1 MAIDGP
7 RRPAHGTPGGVE
19 DTLGFVARG
28 LALLALLTLVGCA
41 GHSDRTLEAR
51 SALDAGRP
59 KAALQLYNEQLEVKS
74 EKEIPEDVGGDNTL
88 LLLDRSMILQQLEKY
103 ELASRD
109 LELADKEIEL
119 LDFSRNALDSIGKYM
134 FSDDTGPY
142 KAPPYE
148 KLMIN
153 TMNMVNYLAR
163 GDLNGAR
170 IEARRLAVMQKYL
183 KESENP
189 AQAMMGPGSYL
200 AGFTFEKSGKPD
212 QALRYYDEALA
223 FGNYQSLRDAVTRL
237 SSLSGYSTPRLRKL
251 ISGEDPTQAAL
262 DADQS
267 VAIEPVLAASLAATL
282 AKTNDF
288 ELSFQAELPAG
299 TEAAATGGGA
309 SPPVADDS
317 GASASPPVAD
327 DSGEIF
333 AIVNFGRVP
342 AKFAKRIPIG
352 LALTYASAWMSPTD
366 HARANELALQ
376 GLVTWVNYPELG
388 KPRGTYDT
396 PGFGLDGDWQQLEG
410 ALAVDREV
418 RSAYD
423 HARGAIIAAAITR
436 MISRVVAGNV
446 AGKAAGDDALGLLLN
461 LGTQATLTAVDTP
474 DTRSWATL
482 PARMAFGRVRVP
494 PGKHRVLLQAR
505 GHKLSESVDV
515 PANGFKVVAMTV
527 LE

>member
-1 MAIDGP
+1 M
-7 RRPAHGTPGGVE
+7 TQ
-19 DTLGFVARG
+19 TLGFVARRG
-28 LALLALLTLVGCA
+28 AVLLALLGLQACA

-59 KAALQLYNEQLEVKS
+59 DAALKLYNEELEVKT
-74 EKEIPEDVGGDNTL
+74 ERDLPEDTGGDNTL
-88 LLLDRSMILQQLEKY
+88 LLLDRSMILQQLQKY

-109 LELADKEIEL
+109 LELADKQIEL

-200 AGFTFEKSGKPD
+200 AGFTFEKSSKPD

-237 SSLSGYSTPRLRKL
+237 SAVSSYSTPRLRKL
-251 ISGEDPTQAAL
+251 ISGEDPTKAGGSAGAAESSNEML
-262 DADQS
+262 G
-267 VAIEPVLAASLAATL
+267 PVLASSFAARL
-282 AKTNDF
+282 AKSSDF
-288 ELSFQAELPAG
+288 ELWHQQEPPAE
-299 TEAAATGGGA
+299 TEAAAATGGPTP
-309 SPPVADDS
+309 SDE
-317 GASASPPVAD
+317 D

-333 AIVNFGRVP
+333 AIVSFGRVP

-352 LALTYASAWMSPTD
+352 LALTYASAWMSPAD

-396 PGFGLDGDWQQLEG
+396 PGFGLDGNWQQLEG

-418 RSAYD
+418 
-423 HARGAIIAAAITR
+423 
-436 MISRVVAGNV
+436 
-446 AGKAAGDDALGLLLN
+446 
-461 LGTQATLTAVDTP
+461 
-474 DTRSWATL
+474 
-482 PARMAFGRVRVP
+482 
-494 PGKHRVLLQAR
+494 
-505 GHKLSESVDV
+505 
-515 PANGFKVVAMTV
+515 
-527 LE
+527 

>member
-1 MAIDGP
+1 MAIEGP
-7 RRPAHGTPGGVE
+7 PRPDRG
-19 DTLGFVARG
+19 TLGGHISSLFARSVT
-28 LALLALLTLVGCA
+28 LLTLLTLVGCA

-59 KAALQLYNEQLEVKS
+59 KLALELYNEELEVES
-74 EKEIPEDVGGDNTL
+74 EKELPEDIGGDNTL
-88 LLLDRSMILQQLEKY
+88 LILDRSMILQQLKKY

-109 LELADKEIEL
+109 LELADKQIEL

-223 FGNYQSLRDAVTRL
+223 FGNYQSLREAVTRL
-237 SSLSGYSTPRLRKL
+237 SSMSGYSTPRLRKL
-251 ISGEDPTQAAL
+251 MNGEDPTKAQAPGSERELFSSA
-262 DADQS
+262 AY
-267 VAIEPVLAASLAATL
+267 EPVLASLAPTR
-282 AKTNDF
+282 AKGDGF
-288 ELSFQAELPAG
+288 SISYQEAEPAG
-299 TEAAATGGGA
+299 GEAAPTGGGTA
-309 SPPVADDS
+309 GPSET
-317 GASASPPVAD
+317 GASASD

-333 AIVNFGRVP
+333 AIVSFGRVP

-352 LALTYASAWMSPTD
+352 LALTYASGWMSPAD
-366 HARANELALQ
+366 HARANQLALQ

-396 PGFGLDGDWQQLEG
+396 PGFGLDGNWQQLEG

-418 RSAYD
+418 RNAYD
-423 HARGAIIAAAITR
+423 HARGAIIASAITR

-494 PGKHRVLLQAR
+494 PGKHSVLLTAR
-505 GHKLSESVDV
+505 GQKLSETVDV

>member
-1 MAIDGP
+1 M
-7 RRPAHGTPGGVE
+7 RQ
-19 DTLGFVARG
+19 TLGFVARRG
-28 LALLALLTLVGCA
+28 AVLLTLLGLQACA
-41 GHSDRTLEAR
+41 GHSDRTLQAR
-51 SALDAGRP
+51 NALDAGRP
-59 KAALQLYNEQLEVKS
+59 KAALQLYNEELEVKS
-74 EKEIPEDVGGDNTL
+74 EKEVPEDVGGDNTL
-88 LLLDRSMILQQLEKY
+88 LILDRSMILQQLEKY
-103 ELASRD
+103 SLASRD
-109 LELADKEIEL
+109 LELADKQIEV

-183 KESENP
+183 RDKENP
-189 AQAMMGPGSYL
+189 AQAMLGPGSYL

-223 FGNYQSLRDAVTRL
+223 FGNYQSLREAVTRL

-251 ISGEDPTQAAL
+251 IDGQDPTKAELLSDEPDLYASASIEPVFASTSSAQLAKSYDFELLYQQDPKQAGEAGAGAGADATAGTSPPAESNDSGED
-262 DADQS
+262 DR
-267 VAIEPVLAASLAATL
+267 
-282 AKTNDF
+282 
-288 ELSFQAELPAG
+288 
-299 TEAAATGGGA
+299 
-309 SPPVADDS
+309 
-317 GASASPPVAD
+317 
-327 DSGEIF
+327 GEIL
-333 AIVNFGRVP
+333 AIVSFGRVP

-352 LALTYASAWMSPTD
+352 LALTYASAWMSPAD
-366 HARANELALQ
+366 QQRANELAMQ
-376 GLVTWVNYPELG
+376 GLVTWINYPELG
-388 KPRGTYDT
+388 KARGTYDN
-396 PGFGLDGDWQQLEG
+396 PGFGLDGNWQQLEG

-436 MISRVVAGNV
+436 MIARIVAGQV
-446 AGKAAGDDALGLLLN
+446 AGKAAGDDDALALLLN
-461 LGTQATLTAVDTP
+461 LGTQATLTAADTP

-482 PARMAFGRVRVP
+482 PARIAFGRVRVA
-494 PGKHRVLLQAR
+494 PGKHQVLITAR
-505 GHKLSESVDV
+505 GHKLSETVDV